1 MNPDKFTLLPGGLKA
16 SVLHMNRQDLMHHA
30 AMSDVLANIIEHEA
44 KAHHANFQASQFS
57 KILDAVKDN
66 KISAYFMLAGW
77 NVCRAKMIGG
87 SVEYATVLTEWDGNK
102 FRHYPAIYGEDT
114 CIMRNKLRE
123 LIQERPA
130 GKVLP
135 QDIGIGEYF
144 ERERIKRWVTNEYG
158 DAPLGQ
164 RGRGRIGEFSGHS
177 AAMIKVLDDL
187 GATRGLAQEGTILEI
202 NGLTRAMK
210 DKWRLP
216 VDTSVID
223 TGKGDSYPNI
233 FLTQWSGEGNKQQ
246 IVASFTNGI
255 STFTGDPVTRV
266 QFTSNGNL
274 PNNGV
279 LQSALASLLSAGQ
292 EEIVARGWGSTKE
305 QHIQSPIIP
314 DGVSRQEIYAALLSS
329 SQDEM
334 LVRKIGAIHRPRI
347 WHDEAPIMRIHALKE
362 PAISTA
368 LSAMGAQ
375 TRMLGPHPMLPVVM
389 DFKNVPQRILGV
401 DLDPARPATIK
412 PSNAANE
419 PYYAFAA

>member
-16 SVLHMNRQDLMHHA
+16 SVLHMNRQDLMHHS
-30 AMSDVLANIIEHEA
+30 AMGDVLRSVIEHEA
-44 KAHHANFQASQFS
+44 RAHHANFQAGQFS
-57 KILDAVKDN
+57 KIIDAVKDN

-77 NVCRAKMIGG
+77 DICRAKMIGG
-87 SVEYATVLTEWDGNK
+87 SVEYATVLTEWDENK

-114 CIMRNKLRE
+114 CIMRSKLRE
-123 LIQERPA
+123 LIQECPA

-135 QDIGIGEYF
+135 QNIGIGEYF
-144 ERERIKRWVTNEYG
+144 ERERIKRWITNEYG

-164 RGRGRIGEFSGHS
+164 RGRARIGEFSGHS
-177 AAMIKVLDDL
+177 AAMIKVLNDL
-187 GATRGLAQEGTILEI
+187 GATRGVEPEGTILEI

-216 VDTSVID
+216 VDIAAIATDKSD
-223 TGKGDSYPNI
+223 LYPNI
-233 FLTQWSGEGNKQQ
+233 FLTQWSGEGSKQQ

-274 PNNGV
+274 PNSGV
-279 LQSALASLLSAGQ
+279 LQSVLASLLATGQ
-292 EEIVARGWGSTKE
+292 EEIETRGWGSTKE
-305 QHIQSPIIP
+305 QHIQSPIIS

-334 LVRKIGAIHRPRI
+334 LVRKIGAAHHPRI
-347 WHDEAPIMRIHALKE
+347 WNDEAPIMRIHALKE
-362 PAISTA
+362 PAIASA
-368 LSAMGAQ
+368 LSAMDAQ
-375 TRMLGPHPMLPVVM
+375 TRMLGSHPMLPVVM

-401 DLDPARPATIK
+401 DLDPVRPATIK
-412 PSNAANE
+412 PSDAAND
-419 PYYAFAA
+419 PCYALVA

>member
-30 AMSDVLANIIEHEA
+30 AMSDVLCNIIEHEA
-44 KAHHANFQASQFS
+44 KAHHANFQAGQFS
-57 KILDAVKDN
+57 KIIDAVKDN
-66 KISAYFMLAGW
+66 KISAYFLLAGW
-77 NVCRAKMIGG
+77 DVCRTKMIGG

-123 LIQERPA
+123 LIQERPT

-135 QDIGIGEYF
+135 QNVGIGEYF

-164 RGRGRIGEFSGHS
+164 RGRARIGEFSGHS
-177 AAMIKVLDDL
+177 STMIKVLDDL
-187 GATRGLAQEGTILEI
+187 GATRETEQEGAILEI

-210 DKWRLP
+210 DKWHLP
-216 VDTSVID
+216 VDTSVIVTD
-223 TGKGDSYPNI
+223 KGDIYPNI

-246 IVASFTNGI
+246 VVGSFTNGI

-274 PNNGV
+274 PNNVV
-279 LQSALASLLSAGQ
+279 LQSALASILSAGQ
-292 EEIVARGWGSTKE
+292 EEIEARGWGSAKE
-305 QHIQSPIIP
+305 HRIQSPIIP
-314 DGVSRQEIYAALLSS
+314 VGGSRREIYDALLSS

-334 LVRKIGAIHRPRI
+334 LVRKIGAVQRPRI
-347 WHDEAPIMRIHALKE
+347 WNDETPVMRIHALKE
-362 PAISTA
+362 PAISLA
-368 LSAMGAQ
+368 LSAMDAQ
-375 TRMLGPHPMLPVVM
+375 TRMLGSHSMLPVVM
-389 DFKNVPQRILGV
+389 DFKNVPQRILGI
-401 DLDPARPATIK
+401 DLNPARPTTIK

-419 PYYAFAA
+419 PYYAFVA